1 MKNQL
6 NKGASGHARGFDSTF
21 DRNAAEELGEGLAQ
35 QPQASTE
42 LASLLLSI
50 KIQNDLQTQKTNEV
64 LKGQNEQNLLIK
76 SLTTKVSR
84 LEKEIQ
90 HLKKDGA

>member
-1 MKNQL
+1 MCTPVCLKVYDHEAQQNEGKELLEKLEKAMKNQL

-64 LKGQNEQNLLIK
+64 LKG
-76 SLTTKVSR
+76 
-84 LEKEIQ
+84 
-90 HLKKDGA
+90 